1 MEYAYFDGFF
11 KGNSK
16 EMVESLAKLKKFFDA
31 NVLMEFAYTSNNISV
46 FATKEPVLLIVKVS
60 GDIGEARFQAL
71 SLLKNLGFVRKE
83 TINFEDAFRLAEKIE
98 KMSVENL
105 LRELRKLKFDK

>member
-31 NVLMEFAYTSNNISV
+31 NVLMEFALPPESLALQGGEEVSSNNTSV
-46 FATKEPVLLIVKVS
+46 FA
-60 GDIGEARFQAL
+60 
-71 SLLKNLGFVRKE
+71 RKSQY
-83 TINFEDAFRLAEKIE
+83 L
-98 KMSVENL
+98 
-105 LRELRKLKFDK
+105 